1 MNRRPHPFRWFL
13 LGALSAWFLVGVVDY
28 FDSRRAAVMI
38 QDLTDSYQE
47 CRDMLQDSGRTR

>member
-1 MNRRPHPFRWFL
+1 MNRSRFSWFL

-28 FDSRRAAVMI
+28 FDSRRTAVMI

-47 CRDMLQDSGRTR
+47 CRDMLQDAKR